1 MPNRILLSLS
11 TVLLLL
17 VSCAQPSRSL
27 GMKSAATVALP
38 CESPQQTISPTGDQV
53 ALRCKDHTVRLV
65 NISSGATQHTFDPEP
80 RIDQYTYSHDGRWF
94 AVGLWDGTVE
104 VVPTSG
110 TAEPK
115 RWKSDSRRIEVLEFF
130 PDSSGIVVG
139 PLDRPAQI
147 WDLRETPKQVAALHS
162 DFGGLGAC
170 SFSPDGKLLL
180 TADGDT
186 VVRFYDTATWKMLHE
201 YRGLTLET
209 FAVAFTTD
217 GKRAVVGGPDDRIT
231 VLDSASGSELQKFSK
246 DADVIQQ
253 LLPFGN
259 EGQAVILY
267 TDGDGR
273 KPPHQSIWNVNTA
286 KAVPLIAERRLSG
299 GGIVKGKLWVC
310 SAKGNVLNIWV
321 YE

>member
-1 MPNRILLSLS
+1 MPNRILPSVS

-38 CESPQQTISPTGDQV
+38 CESAQQMISPTGDQV
-53 ALRCKDHTVRLV
+53 ALRCNDHTVRLV
-65 NISSGATQHTFDPEP
+65 NIRSGATQHTFDAEP
-80 RIDQYTYSHDGRWF
+80 RIDQYTYSRDGRWF

-104 VVPTSG
+104 VVPASG

-139 PLDRPAQI
+139 ALDRPAQI
-147 WDLRETPKQVAALHS
+147 WDLRETPKQVAILHS

-217 GKRAVVGGPDDRIT
+217 GQRAMIGGPDDRIT
-231 VLDSASGSELQKFSK
+231 VLDSTSGTELQKFSK
-246 DADVIQQ
+246 DPDVVQQ

-259 EGQAVILY
+259 DGQTVILY

-273 KPPHQSIWNVNTA
+273 KPPHQSLWNVNTA
-286 KAVPLIAERRLSG
+286 KSVPLTAERPLTG

-310 SAKGNVLNIWV
+310 SAKGKGLDIWI